1 MGDSGAS
8 SHITYTKKNMTNNE
22 ECNIYATVVNVQK
35 IKCELKGT
43 VNMNIQGGEM
53 AKLAE
58 FLYVP

>member
-1 MGDSGAS
+1 
-8 SHITYTKKNMTNNE
+8 MTNNE